1 MKKYIDRIT
10 DAVERIILG
19 RAKDRNLLA
28 EYYNRSTR
36 AINWKRQSESAAV
49 KEIGD
54 WKRALMAATDPDN
67 PRRGDLMRFYINM
80 LYDNHLSSTID
91 NRILP
96 VQCAPFK
103 LTDKN
108 GTEDKEAHKL
118 LEKPWYLDIVHLVCG
133 YTFGGTKLI
142 GMFDLNDKMELA
154 RVEEIPQSNFIP
166 QKGIVVYEEWDM
178 DGVSYKEGF
187 YKDYYFQ
194 VGGDWELGILNQL
207 AVIVIAKK
215 LGLGSWMNYIDK
227 FGVPPIF
234 AVTDRMDTTRRDE
247 LFDMLSMFQQNHFA
261 VLQGGEKIEVPGN
274 YTVDAHNTFRS
285 LISDIANSE
294 MSKRILGSTGMTDEK
309 SFVGSAE
316 VGERLFKYRNQVDKL
331 LFKFYFNEE
340 IKPRLTKL
348 SPVYAPLADLTFEYD
363 ESETLTM
370 KEIIEAVQ
378 GLSPYYEI
386 SAEELAKIT
395 GLPITKIKNLTV
407 AGSAGSDEDEKIS
420 ARGGSPPP
428 QKKKLTPDDNIRGS
442 LPQAAAWDA
451 VIGNIARRIYRGE
464 LTPVELDKDCVL
476 KTYADLN
483 GTAAVAWGEE
493 YYNHPVARRMRDNL
507 MKFAGAKAYQMLHT
521 FSGIPAKGI
530 SEEDFITA
538 VRREAGIYNGAWLD
552 AERSFTANSAN
563 SARDWQQ
570 FVKDRDIYRNLR
582 FRTMGDENVREEH
595 RALDGV
601 VRPVDDTYWNTRT
614 PPLGFLCRC
623 WLEQTNEPVTE
634 AVYPTLPE
642 QFLNNPGTKGIVF
655 NDATSYFRYPD
666 KKTAL
671 AVWTNSELMKFHT
684 PYNRTEKA
692 GDNRVYISDF
702 ADPADLQANLQA
714 ARLIAAGI
722 GKDVYIRPH
731 IMAVGCKNPEFAIGK
746 QAVHGDLKNYQAN
759 INDKHIP
766 VENFIGRQLAK
777 ANKQGC
783 KYVVLNFADEIIP
796 DFETALTRKLVGELN
811 GINLNITHI
820 VVIREGKVARI
831 SRNEIQKKNFT
842 TFLQKLK

>member
-1 MKKYIDRIT
+1 MKKYINRIT
-10 DAVERIILG
+10 DTVERIILG
-19 RAKDRNLLA
+19 RAKDKNLLA
-28 EYYNRSTR
+28 EYYNRSSR
-36 AINWKRQSESAAV
+36 EINWKRQSESAAA

-80 LYDNHLSSTID
+80 LYDNHLSCTID

-108 GTEDKEAHKL
+108 GTANEDAHRL
-118 LEKPWYLDIVHLVCG
+118 LEKPWYLDIVRLVCG

-166 QKGIVVYEEWDM
+166 QKGIVVYEEWDTE
-178 DGVSYKEGF
+178 GVSYKEGF

-194 VGGDWELGILNQL
+194 VGGDWELGMLNQL

-215 LGLGSWMNYIDK
+215 LGIGSWMNYIDK

-247 LFDMLSMFQQNHFA
+247 LFEMLSMFQQNHFA

-294 MSKRILGSTGMTDEK
+294 ISKRILGSTGMTDEK

-340 IKPRLTKL
+340 IKPRLVKL

-378 GLSPYYEI
+378 GLSPYYEF

-395 GLPITKIKNLTV
+395 GLPITKIKSLSGQV
-407 AGSAGSDEDEKIS
+407 SDDSEDEKIS

-428 QKKKLTPDDNIRGS
+428 QKKKLKPESNIRIS
-442 LPQAAAWDA
+442 SPQAAAWDT
-451 VIGNIARRIYRGE
+451 VISNIARQLYRGE
-464 LTPVELDKDCVL
+464 LSPAELDKDCVL

-483 GTAAVAWGEE
+483 NTAAIAWGEE
-493 YYNHPVARRMRDNL
+493 YYDHPIARRMRDNL
-507 MKFAGAKAYQMLHT
+507 IRFSGAKAYQMLNAFT
-521 FSGIPAKGI
+521 EIPTKGI

-538 VRREAGIYNGAWLD
+538 VRQQVGIYNGAWLD

-570 FVKDRDIYRNLR
+570 FIKDKDIYRNLR

-601 VRPVDDTYWNTRT
+601 VRPVDDAYWNTHT
-614 PPLGFLCRC
+614 PPLGFRCRC

-634 AVYPTLPE
+634 TAYLSLPE
-642 QFLNNPGTKGIVF
+642 QFQNNPGSNGIVF
-655 NDATSYFRYPD
+655 NNATSYFSYPD

-671 AVWTNSELMKFHT
+671 TVRTNSERMKFHA

-692 GDNRVYISDF
+692 GENRVYISDF
-702 ADPADLQANLQA
+702 ADPADLQANLHA
-714 ARLIAAGI
+714 ARMVAAGI

-731 IMAVGCKNPEFAIGK
+731 IEIDGYKNPEFAIGQ
-746 QAVHGDLKNYQAN
+746 QAVHGDLKNYQA
-759 INDKHIP
+759 ILKGKPVP

-783 KYVVLNFADEIIP
+783 KYVVLNFANEIIP
-796 DFETALTRKLVGELN
+796 DLETALTRKLVGELN
-811 GINLNITHI
+811 GINLNITHV
-820 VVIREGKVARI
+820 VVIRGEKVARI